1 MRELMLEE
9 MTWVEIEAEVRGGK
23 RSAILAVAS
32 VEQHGPALPLNT
44 DVVLGRG
51 LARSL
56 ARELGDALVAP
67 ILYPGCSDHHLA
79 WPGTVSI
86 SPGVLA
92 ELVGSVA
99 GGLARA
105 GFEEIVLFPSHGGN
119 FAPLREAL
127 PSIRGRAA
135 DAEIVDLLD
144 FRAVLEAWFEVLERH
159 GWEDRTPP
167 HADIIET
174 SMMMVLAP
182 EAVRAAKMQ
191 RGFVGRPDLEELTG
205 RGLQA
210 FTENGVLGD
219 PRGAT
224 PEMGRE
230 LISAW
235 VHYAAGEIRWRR
247 SERPGGEWGPAGA

>member
-1 MRELMLEE
+1 MNGFMLEE
-9 MTWVEIEAEVRGGK
+9 MTWVEIEAAVRGGK

-32 VEQHGPALPLNT
+32 IEQHGPALPLNT
-44 DVVLGRG
+44 DVLLGRG
-51 LARSL
+51 LARAL

-86 SPGVLA
+86 PPEVLA
-92 ELVGSVA
+92 ELVGGVA
-99 GGLARA
+99 EGLARA

-127 PSIRGRAA
+127 PAIRSRAA
-135 DAEIVDLLD
+135 DAEVLDLLD
-144 FRAVLEAWFEVLERH
+144 VRAVLEAWFEVLERH

-182 EAVRAAKMQ
+182 GTVRTEEMQ
-191 RGFVGRPDLEELTG
+191 RGFVGRPDLEELTE

-210 FTENGVLGD
+210 FTDNGVLGD
-219 PRGAT
+219 PRGAS

-230 LISAW
+230 LIAAW
-235 VHYAAGEIRWRR
+235 VEYAAGEIRWRR
-247 SERPGGEWGPAGA
+247 SERPGRE